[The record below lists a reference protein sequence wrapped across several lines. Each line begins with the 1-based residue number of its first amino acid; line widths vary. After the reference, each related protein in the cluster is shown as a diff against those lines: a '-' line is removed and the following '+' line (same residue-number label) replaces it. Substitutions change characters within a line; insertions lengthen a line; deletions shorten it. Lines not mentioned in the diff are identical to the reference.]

1 MDNFPIF
8 NNDIKVSEDV
18 PNLYFFAIS
27 VRTQKSEPVELNAG
41 QFFRKLNFHR
51 FIIWKPRTMDSN
63 ESKKVDHEA
72 LAEINDLVN
81 DDIELKHEEKDSND
95 AESIVEN
102 YNSGF
107 LRRPQK
113 FDNIYVHIYFILNQ
127 QRDFA

>member
-27 VRTQKSEPVELNAG
+27 NQVHRPVRTRNSNSTQVNFFQKS
-41 QFFRKLNFHR
+41 NFATDSI
-51 FIIWKPRTMDSN
+51 FEKSRTMDSN
-63 ESKKVDHEA
+63 KSKKVEH
-72 LAEINDLVN
+72 DLVN

-102 YNSGF
+102 HNSGF

-113 FDNIYVHIYFILNQ
+113 FDKV
-127 QRDFA
+127 